1 MIEQSITYLTS
12 ILLGIMLF
20 FSFVVAPST
29 FRFLNEKYARKFI
42 RGIFPLYY
50 MLNFSISL
58 IVVILITYLSDF
70 SLKFYLML
78 FVCIFF
84 FISNFF
90 LMPIIN
96 KFKDEKKEKNFKVSH
111 FISVAI
117 NSIQMIFLIIILIK

>member
-50 MLNFSISL
+50 ILNLSISL
-58 IVVILITYLSDF
+58 IVVMLITYLSTF
-70 SLKFYLML
+70 GFKFYLML
-78 FVCIFF
+78 SICILF

-90 LMPIIN
+90 LMPVIN
-96 KFKDEKKEKNFKVSH
+96 KFKDEGKEKKFKITH
-111 FISVAI
+111 FISVVI
-117 NSIQMIFLIIILIK
+117 NFLQIIFLIIILIK

>member
-50 MLNFSISL
+50 ILNLSISL
-58 IVVILITYLSDF
+58 IVVMLITYLSTF
-70 SLKFYLML
+70 GFKFYLML
-78 FVCIFF
+78 SICILF

-90 LMPIIN
+90 LMPVIN
-96 KFKDEKKEKNFKVSH
+96 KFKDEGKEKKFKISH
-111 FISVAI
+111 FISVVI
-117 NSIQMIFLIIILIK
+117 NFLQIIFLIIILIK

>member
-50 MLNFSISL
+50 ILNLSISL
-58 IVVILITYLSDF
+58 IVVILITYLSNF
-70 SLKFYLML
+70 GFKFYLML
-78 FVCIFF
+78 FICILF

-90 LMPIIN
+90 LMPAIN
-96 KFKDEKKEKNFKVSH
+96 KFKDEGKEKNFTVSH

-117 NSIQMIFLIIILIK
+117 NFVQMIFLIIILIR

>member
-50 MLNFSISL
+50 ILNLSISL
-58 IVVILITYLSDF
+58 IVVMLITYLSTF
-70 SLKFYLML
+70 GFKFYLAL
-78 FVCIFF
+78 CTLEYVY
-84 FISNFF
+84 NF
-90 LMPIIN
+90 
-96 KFKDEKKEKNFKVSH
+96 
-111 FISVAI
+111 
-117 NSIQMIFLIIILIK
+117 